1 MMMPHERDLA
11 PSTAAPPA
19 QAAGTVPVEPRAWRW
34 YHKFSAVLL
43 IVLCLEIGLFLLV
56 FPWSEYWQN
65 NYFASLVPHWRQY
78 WMNSYLRGG
87 ISGLGVANLYLSLA
101 ELFRLRRFSRRH

>member
-11 PSTAAPPA
+11 QSTAAPPA
-19 QAAGTVPVEPRAWRW
+19 EAAEPNAWRW

-56 FPWSEYWQN
+56 FPWSEYWQA
-65 NYFASLVPHWRQY
+65 NYFASLAPQWRQY
-78 WMNSYLRGG
+78 WMNTYLRGG
-87 ISGLGVANLYLSLA
+87 VSGLGVANLYLSLT

>member
-1 MMMPHERDLA
+1 MMMPHERDIG

-19 QAAGTVPVEPRAWRW
+19 ASAGPVPVDPPVWRW

-65 NYFASLVPHWRQY
+65 NYFASLTPQWRQY
-78 WMNSYLRGG
+78 WMNSYLRGAV
-87 ISGLGVANLYLSLA
+87 SGLGVANLYLSLT
-101 ELFRLRRFSRRH
+101 ELFRLRRFSRRR